1 MKKRIKKLVII
12 FIVLIFIIGVLKF
25 TYNYIDENLFKLDEE
40 TAEKYLNEVNDYLSN
55 KYKEDMVICDYSYYD
70 TFYAWAYP
78 KNNSE
83 LLFSIIDWKNTG
95 VYKDDYVETYLG
107 YTSRK
112 KIEPILNMYYNDYE
126 LIQNLNTL
134 PPRDSSEYYYNKYK
148 NIELPISWD
157 NPKCEEFYE
166 ELIIDVY
173 DKKEITDEEKKE
185 IKEKISATNVKFN
198 NLIIE
203 KKTNNNITRQII
215 YYNYKIY

>member
-126 LIQNLNTL
+126 LTQYLNIL
-134 PPRDSSEYYYNKYK
+134 PPSDSSEYYYNKYK
-148 NIELPISWD
+148 DIQLPISWD
-157 NPKCEEFYE
+157 NPKCEEFYN
-166 ELIIDVY
+166 ELIVEVY
-173 DKKEITDEEKKE
+173 DEKEITDEEKEE

-203 KKTNNNITRQII
+203 KNKEQYIKTANLV
-215 YYNYKIY
+215 

>member
-40 TAEKYLNEVNDYLSN
+40 TAEKYLNEVNTYLSN
-55 KYKEDMVICDYSYYD
+55 NYKEEMVIYDYSYYES
-70 TFYAWAYP
+70 FSAQVYP

-83 LLFSIIDWKNTG
+83 IKFMVDEWKNAG
-95 VYKDDYVETYLG
+95 VYVDNYVETYLF

-185 IKEKISATNVKFN
+185 MKEKISATNVKFN

-203 KKTNNNITRQII
+203 KKQRTI
-215 YYNYKIY
+215 YQDS

>member
-126 LIQNLNTL
+126 LTQYLNIL
-134 PPRDSSEYYYNKYK
+134 PPSDSSEYYYNKYK
-148 NIELPISWD
+148 DIQLPISWD
-157 NPKCEEFYE
+157 NPKCEEFYN
-166 ELIIDVY
+166 ELIVEVY
-173 DKKEITDEEKKE
+173 DEKEITDEEKEE

-203 KKTNNNITRQII
+203 KKQRTI
-215 YYNYKIY
+215 YQDS

>member
-126 LIQNLNTL
+126 LTQYLNIL
-134 PPRDSSEYYYNKYK
+134 PPSDSSEYYYNKYK
-148 NIELPISWD
+148 DIQLPISWD

-185 IKEKISATNVKFN
+185 MKEKISATNVKFN

-203 KKTNNNITRQII
+203 KKQRTI
-215 YYNYKIY
+215 YQDS

>member
-1 MKKRIKKLVII
+1 MLTC
-12 FIVLIFIIGVLKF
+12 IVGVLKF

-40 TAEKYLNEVNDYLSN
+40 TAEKYLNEVNTYLSN
-55 KYKEDMVICDYSYYD
+55 NYKEEMVIYDYSYYES
-70 TFYAWAYP
+70 FSAQAYP

-83 LLFSIIDWKNTG
+83 IKFMVYEWKNAG
-95 VYKDDYVETYLG
+95 VYVDNYAESYLD

-112 KIEPILNMYYNDYE
+112 KIEPILNTYYNDYE
-126 LIQNLNTL
+126 LIQNLNMPT
-134 PPRDSSEYYYNKYK
+134 PRYSSEYYYNKYK

-203 KKTNNNITRQII
+203 KKQRTI
-215 YYNYKIY
+215 YQDS

>member
-126 LIQNLNTL
+126 LTQYLNIL
-134 PPRDSSEYYYNKYK
+134 PPSDSSEYYYNKYK
-148 NIELPISWD
+148 DIQLPISWD

-203 KKTNNNITRQII
+203 KNKEQYIKTANLV
-215 YYNYKIY
+215 